1 MNCIKSHQGSRKR
14 GFTFAEVI
22 ISMSLFL
29 LLAGVG
35 VGAYFRYYSFA
46 QVDLDIHNVMALISK
61 TRFLAQKNPS
71 SSDYGVHFDT
81 VAQTLTLY
89 KSIYVPLAAGN
100 ESVKL
105 DVLRITDLNLNPV
118 PGVTDD
124 VLFERQS
131 GKTIN
136 SGTFTI
142 GNDNYTYT
150 ISINPQGVI
159 N

>member
-1 MNCIKSHQGSRKR
+1 MYCKKTHQGPCKR

-29 LLAGVG
+29 ILAGVG

-46 QVDLDIHNVMALISK
+46 QVDLDVHNVMALISK
-61 TRFLAQKNPS
+61 TRFLSQKNPT
-71 SSDYGVHFDT
+71 SSDYGIHFDPVT
-81 VAQTLTLY
+81 QNLTLY
-89 KSIYVPLAAGN
+89 KNAYVPYAVGN
-100 ESVKL
+100 ETVKL

-118 PGVTDD
+118 PRVTNS

-136 SGTFTI
+136 SGTVTF